1 MPDMEELLVA
11 HPFVAGLEPEQVQL
25 VRGCARGL
33 RSFEADEVIFRAGGM
48 ANCCYLIC
56 HGTIAIEVHS
66 PGHGARVVQTVGK
79 GELLGWS
86 WMFEPYR
93 WLFDA
98 RAMTATEVI
107 ELDGKALRECAAAD
121 TSMGFHVMSRVAV
134 LLAGRLQATQL
145 QLLDLYVDRP

>member
-1 MPDMEELLVA
+1 MPDIQELLAA
-11 HPFVAGLEPEQVQL
+11 HPFVAGMEPAQVRR
-25 VRGCARGL
+25 VGACARGL
-33 RSFEADEVIFRAGGM
+33 TTFEPDQVIFRAGGT
-48 ANCCYLIC
+48 ADRCYLII

-79 GELLGWS
+79 GEILGWS

-98 RAMTATEVI
+98 RAMTPTEVVAI
-107 ELDGKALRECAAAD
+107 DGRALRECAAQD
-121 TSMGFHVMSRVAV
+121 TSLGFYVMSRLAM